1 MDSSEVLKLSTS
13 LQDDPERLR
22 WLKRAAEVPLSV
34 AELALKTGILPGSG
48 SSSVISVII
57 EIIEL
62 VPVLERKC
70 MEKLQASRPIIVL
83 LSKFLMKMLVD
94 TCGPQVD
101 PLSRYHQ
108 QDFAVYH

>member
-22 WLKRAAEVPLSV
+22 WLKRAAEVPISV

-48 SSSVISVII
+48 SSSDII